1 MSDREYFDSI
11 LSEIKTSSV
20 SRMFDVLAES
30 CVDYRPDSLLFA
42 RILRK
47 MSEID
52 DRNQVL
58 VVNKIIEEI
67 TAAAKTHQPMTTRE
81 FERCVDAEVERH
93 LRHIQDEM
101 SLAGMHSP
109 VVVVYEE
116 GADGK
121 MHAVGSTTKIY
132 DTDGNKAVYQSHHL
146 ANKNGRGRISNEFF
160 PDAICKDTSVSESL
174 SRVLHETILPK
185 ISTKQRHTSYSWGHL
200 YHTLFGL
207 DLIVYCKRDKEKAKA
222 LHSIFGNKVTLD
234 TIHGQIKN
242 RKFPEGKYT
251 EWGEQDAD
259 RLICQE
265 MAKWLQPVVD
275 NIMQKYVSEDP
286 YTGMEIW

>member
-1 MSDREYFDSI
+1 MNNFDYFDSLLGDI
-11 LSEIKTSSV
+11 NTSSV
-20 SRMFDVLAES
+20 HRMFDVLAKS
-30 CVDYRPDSLLFA
+30 CVDYHPDSFLFA
-42 RILRK
+42 RIQK
-47 MSEID
+47 KISEVD
-52 DRNQVL
+52 DSDQVF
-58 VVNKIIEEI
+58 VVNKVIEEI
-67 TAAAKTHQPMTTRE
+67 TEASNSHQPMTTRE

-93 LRHIQDEM
+93 LRHVQDKM
-101 SLAGMHSP
+101 SLSGLHSP

-132 DTDGNKAVYQSHHL
+132 DTDGNKAVYHSQQL
-146 ANKNGRGRISNEFF
+146 AKRSGRGRISNEFF
-160 PDAICKDTSVSESL
+160 PDEICNDTSVSNLL

-222 LHSIFGNKVTLD
+222 LQSIYGNKVSLD

-242 RKFPEGKYT
+242 RRFPDGKYT
-251 EWGEQDAD
+251 EWGKQDAD

-275 NIMQKYVSEDP
+275 IIMPKSVDP
-286 YTGMEIW
+286 YTDMKLW

>member
-1 MSDREYFDSI
+1 MNNPNYFDS
-11 LSEIKTSSV
+11 LLGDIKTSSV
-20 SRMFDVLAES
+20 RRMFDVLAKS
-30 CVDYRPDSLLFA
+30 CIDYHPDSLLFA
-42 RILRK
+42 RIQRK

-52 DRNQVL
+52 ERDQVL
-58 VVNKIIEEI
+58 VANKVIEEI
-67 TAAAKTHQPMTTRE
+67 MAAANSHIPMTTRE

-93 LRHIQDEM
+93 LRQVQDEM
-101 SLAGMHSP
+101 SLAGLHSP

-121 MHAVGSTTKIY
+121 MHAVGTTTKIY
-132 DTDGNKAVYQSHHL
+132 DTDGNKAVYHSQQL
-146 ANKNGRGRISNEFF
+146 AKRNGAGTISNDFF
-160 PDAICKDTSVSESL
+160 PDSICNDTSISNL
-174 SRVLHETILPK
+174 LFRVLHETILPK
-185 ISTKQRHTSYSWGHL
+185 ISTKLRHTSYSWGHL

-222 LHSIFGNKVTLD
+222 LQSIYGNKVSID

-242 RKFPEGKYT
+242 RKFPDGKFT

-265 MAKWLQPVVD
+265 MAKWRQPVVD
-275 NIMQKYVSEDP
+275 NIMSKSSDHFY
-286 YTGMEIW
+286 GMEIW